1 MLNNI
6 FFLIFILQ
14 ILYIFIMNINKEDSK
29 NFGIVYTPDPLV
41 NKILDLIPRNYYS
54 NPSLRWLDIGA
65 GNGAFSINLYNRLF
79 NDLSNSFNSY
89 EETKDHIIK
98 NMIYMCEIYP
108 PHIEKLKT
116 HFSQNANI
124 INKDFLALNK
134 YEYESF
140 DFIIGNPPYN
150 INGALKTPTNNSL
163 KKTDD
168 GKQIYVEFINKS
180 LSLLYNEGHLAIIIP
195 TLWMKP
201 DKAGL
206 YNTLT
211 NSNFSIKY
219 LHCLSTTQTQK
230 EFLYQAQTPTC
241 YLCGEVTQH
250 ATYEFNDTKT
260 EKSGQD
266 NPKIIPIYDKIHK
279 KYIDYKLRPNYPIP
293 THGINIINKL
303 LYYVDQVGYLK
314 VYKSNTPPKNSK
326 FSDTPFLLDNLS
338 IAYGAISPS
347 PQNIKTTKISKKTP
361 VLIKN
366 YSNILQPFA
375 NQPKLILAHKMYGF
389 PFLDISGIYGI
400 SSRDNYILTGITETT
415 QTEATKKENKKT
427 KQTKTKISGN
437 YSINELQQIQ
447 AFLSTKTAL
456 FVFSTTNYRMRYL
469 ERYAFQFLP
478 NITKLKDF
486 PNLLNSDPTTREK
499 LIINFF
505 NFSQLEEKNI
515 NNLSQTYN
523 HFIDNK

>member
-1 MLNNI
+1 
-6 FFLIFILQ
+6 
-14 ILYIFIMNINKEDSK
+14 MNISKEDK
-29 NFGIVYTPDPLV
+29 NNYGIVYTPDSLV
-41 NKILDLIPRNYYS
+41 NKILDLIPKKYFS
-54 NPSLRWLDIGA
+54 NPDLRWLDIGA
-65 GNGAFSINLYNRLF
+65 GNGAFSLNLYNRLF
-79 NDLSNSFNSY
+79 NDLSNIFPN
-89 EETKDHIIK
+89 TTTRKDHIIK

-108 PHIEKLKT
+108 PHIEELKT
-116 HFSQNANI
+116 HFSQDANI
-124 INKDFLALNK
+124 IQKDFLALNK
-134 YEYESF
+134 YEYKPF
-140 DFIIGNPPYN
+140 DIIIGNPPYN
-150 INGALKTPTNNSL
+150 IHGALKTPTNNSL
-163 KKTDD
+163 KKADD
-168 GKQIYVEFINKS
+168 GKQVYVEFINKS
-180 LSLLYNEGHLAIIIP
+180 LDLLYDQGHLALIIP

-211 NSNFSIKY
+211 SHNFSIKY
-219 LHCLSTTQTQK
+219 LNCLSTTQTQK

-241 YLCGEVTQH
+241 YLCGEVAPH
-250 ATYEFNDTKT
+250 ATNKIGEQTHAT

-266 NPKIIPIYDKIHK
+266 HPKIIPIYDKIHK

-326 FSDTPFLLDNLS
+326 FSDTPFLLDNS
-338 IAYGAISPS
+338 NIACLA

-361 VLIKN
+361 ILIKN

-400 SSRDNYILTGITETT
+400 SSRDNYILTGITETKT
-415 QTEATKKENKKT
+415 ENKKT
-427 KQTKTKISGN
+427 KTKFTGN

-469 ERYAFQFLP
+469 EKYAFQFLP
-478 NITKLKDF
+478 NITKIKNF
-486 PNLLNSDPTTREK
+486 PNLLNSDPATREK

-515 NNLSQTYN
+515 NNLSQSYN